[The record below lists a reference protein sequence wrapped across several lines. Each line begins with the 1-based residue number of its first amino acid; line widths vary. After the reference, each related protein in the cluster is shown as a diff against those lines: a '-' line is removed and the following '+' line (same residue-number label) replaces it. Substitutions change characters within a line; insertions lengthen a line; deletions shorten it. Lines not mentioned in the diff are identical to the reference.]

1 MYGIASVSAPL
12 MGGAFTTRLTWRY
25 CFYINLP
32 FGAITIAV
40 VWAFFTPTEHK
51 PSSLTWKEKLD
62 RIDVLGTALLLP
74 GITCLLL
81 ALQWGGS
88 AYAWSSSQVIVLL
101 VLTTATLM
109 AFIGVQIWK
118 QELATVPPRIFVQR
132 SVFCSAWYVFAA
144 GGAMNVLEYFV
155 GIRHVS

>member
-40 VWAFFTPTEHK
+40 VCAFFTATEHK
-51 PSSLTWKEKLD
+51 ASSLTWKEKLQ

-88 AYAWSSSQVIVLL
+88 TFAWSSSQIIVLL
-101 VLTTATLM
+101 VLAIGTLM
-109 AFIGVQIWK
+109 AFVGVQIWK

-144 GGAMNVLEYFV
+144 GGAMNILEYFV
-155 GIRHVS
+155 GIGHVS